1 MRFVLISLLGF
12 IFYGCLSFAPE
23 LEWEDVTSDHDPVL
37 NVFGLLSADSILTSF
52 VRVNR
57 TLDMEEAADS
67 LIRDTIGGTI
77 FIIYT
82 SRFLIRDAEVIVS
95 NGVNEYIFEYN
106 DYSFGQNGS
115 LSEVY
120 LYQGDDLYPQ
130 PGETW
135 TLNVTTPGGLSVTG
149 ETIVP
154 PLPQIFSEELPDTFQ
169 LDQTI
174 EITWQ
179 SMADNYQIMNV
190 GNYLGYFGYDDYYGD
205 ESRCGFW
212 QENIIKPDEES
223 WTYRRD
229 ICDESNKSYDEEWDE
244 DLLLLNLMSMDNNYF
259 DYFIKFGEDAE
270 FTSTTLGEGGS
281 GRSFGIEGGIGVFGS
296 VAIDRHWIPM
306 IP

>member
-1 MRFVLISLLGF
+1 MRFIIISLLSF
-12 IFYGCLSFAPE
+12 TLIGCLSLAPD
-23 LEWEDVTSDHDPVL
+23 LEWEDVTSNHDPVL

-52 VRVNR
+52 VRVHR

-67 LIRDTIGGTI
+67 LTRDTIGGNI
-77 FIIYT
+77 FISYT
-82 SRFLIRDAEVIVS
+82 SRFIIRDAEVIVS
-95 NGVNEYIFEYN
+95 NGENEFLFEYT
-106 DYSFGQNGS
+106 DYSFDLNGS

-120 LYQGDDLYPQ
+120 QYQGDDLYPQ

-149 ETIVP
+149 ETIIP
-154 PLPQIFSEELPDTFQ
+154 PLPQISSEELPDSFQ
-169 LDQTI
+169 LDQTM

-179 SMADNYQIMNV
+179 PMADNYQIMNI
-190 GNYLGYFGYDDYYGD
+190 GNYLGYFGYDDYYGGGF
-205 ESRCGFW
+205 SCGLW
-212 QENIIKPDEES
+212 QENIIKPEEES

-229 ICDESNKSYDEEWDE
+229 ICDESYYQEWDE

-259 DYFIKFGEDAE
+259 DYFIRYGEVE
-270 FTSTTLGEGGS
+270 FSSSTIGEGRS
-281 GRSFGIEGGIGVFGS
+281 GRSFGIDGGIGVFGS

>member
-1 MRFVLISLLGF
+1 MRFIIISSLSFTLI
-12 IFYGCLSFAPE
+12 GCLSLAPD

-52 VRVNR
+52 VRVHR

-67 LIRDTIGGTI
+67 LTRDTIGGNI
-77 FIIYT
+77 FISYT
-82 SRFLIRDAEVIVS
+82 SRFIIRDAEVIVS
-95 NGVNEYIFEYN
+95 NGENEFLFKYT
-106 DYSFGQNGS
+106 DYSFDLNGS

-120 LYQGDDLYPQ
+120 QYQGDDLYPQ

-149 ETIVP
+149 ETIIP
-154 PLPQIFSEELPDTFQ
+154 PLPQISSEELPDSFQ
-169 LDQTI
+169 LDQTM

-179 SMADNYQIMNV
+179 PMADNYQIMNI
-190 GNYLGYFGYDDYYGD
+190 GNYLGYFGYDDYYGGGF
-205 ESRCGFW
+205 SCGLR
-212 QENIIKPDEES
+212 QENIIKPEEAS

-229 ICDESNKSYDEEWDE
+229 ICDESYDQEWDE

-259 DYFIKFGEDAE
+259 DYFIRFGEVE
-270 FTSTTLGEGGS
+270 FSSSTIGEGGS
-281 GRSFGIEGGIGVFGS
+281 GRSFGIDGGIGVFGS
-296 VAIDRHWIPM
+296 VGIDRHWIPM

>member
-1 MRFVLISLLGF
+1 MRFIIISLLSF
-12 IFYGCLSFAPE
+12 TLFGCLSLAPE

-52 VRVNR
+52 VRVHR

-67 LIRDTIGGTI
+67 LTRDTIGGNI
-77 FIIYT
+77 FISYT
-82 SRFLIRDAEVIVS
+82 SRFIIRDAEVIVS
-95 NGVNEYIFEYN
+95 NGENEFLFEYT
-106 DYSFGQNGS
+106 DYSFDLNGS

-120 LYQGDDLYPQ
+120 QYQGDDLYPQ

-149 ETIVP
+149 ETIIP
-154 PLPQIFSEELPDTFQ
+154 PLPQISSEELPDSFQ
-169 LDQTI
+169 LDQTM

-179 SMADNYQIMNV
+179 PMADNYQIMNI
-190 GNYLGYFGYDDYYGD
+190 GNYLGYFGYDDYYGGGF
-205 ESRCGFW
+205 SCGLW
-212 QENIIKPDEES
+212 QENIIKPEEES

-229 ICDESNKSYDEEWDE
+229 ICDESYDQEWDE

-259 DYFIKFGEDAE
+259 DYFIKFGEVE
-270 FTSTTLGEGGS
+270 FSSSTIGEGGF
-281 GRSFGIEGGIGVFGS
+281 GRSFGIDGGIGVFGS
-296 VAIDRHWIPM
+296 VAIDRHWIPI

>member
-1 MRFVLISLLGF
+1 MRFIIISFLSFTLF
-12 IFYGCLSFAPE
+12 GCLSLAPD

-52 VRVNR
+52 VRVHR

-67 LIRDTIGGTI
+67 LIRDTIGGNI
-77 FIIYT
+77 LISYT
-82 SRFLIRDAEVIVS
+82 SRFIIKDAEVIVS
-95 NGVNEYIFEYN
+95 NGENEFLFEYT
-106 DYSFGQNGS
+106 DYSFDLNGS

-120 LYQGDDLYPQ
+120 QYQGDDLYPQ

-149 ETIVP
+149 ETIIP
-154 PLPQIFSEELPDTFQ
+154 PLPQISSEELPDSFQ
-169 LDQTI
+169 LDQTM

-179 SMADNYQIMNV
+179 PMADNYQIMNI
-190 GNYLGYFGYDDYYGD
+190 GNYLGYFGYDDYYGGGF
-205 ESRCGFW
+205 SCGLW
-212 QENIIKPDEES
+212 QENIIKPEEES

-229 ICDESNKSYDEEWDE
+229 ICDESYYQEWDE

-259 DYFIKFGEDAE
+259 DYFIRYGEVE
-270 FTSTTLGEGGS
+270 FSSSTIGEGGS
-281 GRSFGIEGGIGVFGS
+281 GRSFGIDGGIGVFGS

>member
-1 MRFVLISLLGF
+1 MRFIIISLLSF
-12 IFYGCLSFAPE
+12 TLFGCLSLAPE
-23 LEWEDVTSDHDPVL
+23 LEWEDVKSDHDPVL

-52 VRVNR
+52 VRVHR

-67 LIRDTIGGTI
+67 LTRDTIGGNT
-77 FIIYT
+77 FISYT
-82 SRFLIRDAEVIVS
+82 SRFIIRDAEVIVS
-95 NGVNEYIFEYN
+95 NGENEFLFEYT
-106 DYSFGQNGS
+106 DYSFDLNGS

-120 LYQGDDLYPQ
+120 QYQGDDLYPQ

-149 ETIVP
+149 ETIIP
-154 PLPQIFSEELPDTFQ
+154 PLPQISSEELPDSFQ
-169 LDQTI
+169 LDQTM

-179 SMADNYQIMNV
+179 PMADNYQIMNI
-190 GNYLGYFGYDDYYGD
+190 GNYLGYFGYDDYYGGGF
-205 ESRCGFW
+205 SCGLW
-212 QENIIKPDEES
+212 QENIIKPEEES

-229 ICDESNKSYDEEWDE
+229 ICDESYYQEWDE

-259 DYFIKFGEDAE
+259 DYFIRYGEVE
-270 FTSTTLGEGGS
+270 FSGSTIGEGGS
-281 GRSFGIEGGIGVFGS
+281 GRSFGIDGGIGVFGS

>member
-1 MRFVLISLLGF
+1 MRFIIISLLSF
-12 IFYGCLSFAPE
+12 TLIGCLSLAPD
-23 LEWEDVTSDHDPVL
+23 LEWEDVTSNHDPVL

-52 VRVNR
+52 VRVHR

-67 LIRDTIGGTI
+67 LTRDTIGGNI
-77 FIIYT
+77 LISYT
-82 SRFLIRDAEVIVS
+82 SRFIIKDAEVIVS
-95 NGVNEYIFEYN
+95 NGENEFLFEYT
-106 DYSFGQNGS
+106 DYSFDLNGS

-120 LYQGDDLYPQ
+120 QYQGDDLYPQ

-149 ETIVP
+149 ETIIP
-154 PLPQIFSEELPDTFQ
+154 PLPQISSEELPDSFQ
-169 LDQTI
+169 LDQTM

-179 SMADNYQIMNV
+179 PMADNYQIMNI
-190 GNYLGYFGYDDYYGD
+190 GNYLGYFGYDDYYGGGF
-205 ESRCGFW
+205 SCGLW
-212 QENIIKPDEES
+212 QENIIKPEEES

-229 ICDESNKSYDEEWDE
+229 ICDESYYQEWDE

-259 DYFIKFGEDAE
+259 DYFIRYGEVE
-270 FTSTTLGEGGS
+270 FSSSTIGEGGS
-281 GRSFGIEGGIGVFGS
+281 GRSFGIDGGIGVFGS

>member
-1 MRFVLISLLGF
+1 MRFIIISLLSF
-12 IFYGCLSFAPE
+12 TLFGCLSLTPE

-52 VRVNR
+52 VRVHR

-67 LIRDTIGGTI
+67 LTRDTIGGNI
-77 FIIYT
+77 FISYT
-82 SRFLIRDAEVIVS
+82 SRFIIRDAEVIVS
-95 NGVNEYIFEYN
+95 NGENEFLFEYT
-106 DYSFGQNGS
+106 DYSFDLNGS

-120 LYQGDDLYPQ
+120 QYQGDDLYPQ

-149 ETIVP
+149 ETIIP
-154 PLPQIFSEELPDTFQ
+154 PLPQISSEELPDSFQ
-169 LDQTI
+169 LDQTM

-179 SMADNYQIMNV
+179 PMADNYQIMNI
-190 GNYLGYFGYDDYYGD
+190 GNYLGYFGYDDYYGGGF
-205 ESRCGFW
+205 SCGLW
-212 QENIIKPDEES
+212 QENIIKPEEES

-229 ICDESNKSYDEEWDE
+229 ICDESYDQEWDE

-259 DYFIKFGEDAE
+259 DYFIRFGEVE
-270 FTSTTLGEGGS
+270 FSSSTIGEGGS
-281 GRSFGIEGGIGVFGS
+281 GRSFGIDGGIGVFGS

>member
-1 MRFVLISLLGF
+1 MRFIIISLLSF
-12 IFYGCLSFAPE
+12 TLIGCLSLAPD

-52 VRVNR
+52 VRVHR

-67 LIRDTIGGTI
+67 LTRDTIGGNI
-77 FIIYT
+77 FISYT
-82 SRFLIRDAEVIVS
+82 SRFIIRDAEVIVS
-95 NGVNEYIFEYN
+95 NGENEFLFEYT
-106 DYSFGQNGS
+106 DYSFDLNGS

-120 LYQGDDLYPQ
+120 QYQGDDLYPQ

-149 ETIVP
+149 ETIIP
-154 PLPQIFSEELPDTFQ
+154 PLPQISSEELPDSFQ
-169 LDQTI
+169 LDQTM

-179 SMADNYQIMNV
+179 PMADNYQIMNI
-190 GNYLGYFGYDDYYGD
+190 GNYLGYFGYDDYYGGGF
-205 ESRCGFW
+205 SCGLW
-212 QENIIKPDEES
+212 QENIIKPEEES

-229 ICDESNKSYDEEWDE
+229 ICDESYDQEWDE

-259 DYFIKFGEDAE
+259 DYFIRFGEVE
-270 FTSTTLGEGGS
+270 FSSSTIGEGGS
-281 GRSFGIEGGIGVFGS
+281 GRSFGIDGGIGVFGS

>member
-1 MRFVLISLLGF
+1 MRFIIISLLSF
-12 IFYGCLSFAPE
+12 TLIGCLSLAPD

-52 VRVNR
+52 VRVHR

-67 LIRDTIGGTI
+67 LTRDTIGGNI
-77 FIIYT
+77 FISYT
-82 SRFLIRDAEVIVS
+82 SRFIIRDAEVIVS
-95 NGVNEYIFEYN
+95 NGENEFLFEYT
-106 DYSFGQNGS
+106 DYSFDLNGS

-120 LYQGDDLYPQ
+120 QYQGDDLYPQ

-149 ETIVP
+149 ETIIP
-154 PLPQIFSEELPDTFQ
+154 PLPQISSEELPDSFQ
-169 LDQTI
+169 LDQTM

-179 SMADNYQIMNV
+179 PMADNYQIMNI
-190 GNYLGYFGYDDYYGD
+190 GNYLGYFGYDDYYGGGF
-205 ESRCGFW
+205 RCGLW
-212 QENIIKPDEES
+212 QENIIKPEEES

-229 ICDESNKSYDEEWDE
+229 ICDESYDQEWDE

-259 DYFIKFGEDAE
+259 DYFIKFGEVE
-270 FTSTTLGEGGS
+270 FSSSTIGEGGF
-281 GRSFGIEGGIGVFGS
+281 GRSFGIDGGIGVFGS

>member
-1 MRFVLISLLGF
+1 MRFIIISLLSF
-12 IFYGCLSFAPE
+12 TLIGCLSLAPD
-23 LEWEDVTSDHDPVL
+23 LEWEDVTSNHDPVL

-52 VRVNR
+52 VRVHR

-67 LIRDTIGGTI
+67 LTRDTIGGNI
-77 FIIYT
+77 FISYT
-82 SRFLIRDAEVIVS
+82 SRFIIRDAKVIVS
-95 NGVNEYIFEYN
+95 NGENEFLFEYT
-106 DYSFGQNGS
+106 DYSFDLNGS

-120 LYQGDDLYPQ
+120 QYQGDDLYPQ

-149 ETIVP
+149 ETIIP
-154 PLPQIFSEELPDTFQ
+154 PLPQISSEELPDSFQ
-169 LDQTI
+169 LDQTM

-179 SMADNYQIMNV
+179 PMADNYQIMNI
-190 GNYLGYFGYDDYYGD
+190 GNYLGYFGYDDYYGGGF
-205 ESRCGFW
+205 SCGLW
-212 QENIIKPDEES
+212 QENIIKPEEES

-229 ICDESNKSYDEEWDE
+229 ICNESNDQEWDE

-259 DYFIKFGEDAE
+259 DFFIRFGEVE
-270 FTSTTLGEGGS
+270 FSSSTIGEGGS
-281 GRSFGIEGGIGVFGS
+281 GRSFGIDGGIGVFGS

>member
-1 MRFVLISLLGF
+1 MRFIIISLLSF
-12 IFYGCLSFAPE
+12 TLFGCLSLAPE

-52 VRVNR
+52 VRVHR

-67 LIRDTIGGTI
+67 LTRDTIGGNI
-77 FIIYT
+77 LISYT
-82 SRFLIRDAEVIVS
+82 SRFIIKDAEVIVS
-95 NGVNEYIFEYN
+95 NGENEFLFEYT
-106 DYSFGQNGS
+106 DYSFDLNGS

-120 LYQGDDLYPQ
+120 QYQGDDLYPQ

-149 ETIVP
+149 ETIIP
-154 PLPQIFSEELPDTFQ
+154 PLPQISSEELPDSFQ
-169 LDQTI
+169 LDQTM

-179 SMADNYQIMNV
+179 PMADNYQIMNI
-190 GNYLGYFGYDDYYGD
+190 GNYLGYFGYDDYYGGGF
-205 ESRCGFW
+205 SCGLW
-212 QENIIKPDEES
+212 QENIIKPEEES

-229 ICDESNKSYDEEWDE
+229 ICDESYYQEWDE

-259 DYFIKFGEDAE
+259 DYFIRYGEVE
-270 FTSTTLGEGGS
+270 FSSSTIGEGGS
-281 GRSFGIEGGIGVFGS
+281 GRSFGIDGGIGVFGS

>member
-1 MRFVLISLLGF
+1 MRFIIISLLSF
-12 IFYGCLSFAPE
+12 TLFGCLSLAPE
-23 LEWEDVTSDHDPVL
+23 LEWEDVMSDHDPVL

-52 VRVNR
+52 VRVHR
-57 TLDMEEAADS
+57 TLDMEAPP
-67 LIRDTIGGTI
+67 R
-77 FIIYT
+77 FI
-82 SRFLIRDAEVIVS
+82 IRDAEVIVS
-95 NGVNEYIFEYN
+95 NGMNEYIFEYT
-106 DYSFGQNGS
+106 DFFWDEDQIIQ
-115 LSEVY
+115 EVY
-120 LYQGDDLYPQ
+120 LYPGNDLNPQ

-135 TLNVTTPGGLSVTG
+135 TLNVTTPGGFSVTG

-169 LDQTI
+169 LDQTM

-205 ESRCGFW
+205 GSRCGFW
-212 QENIIKPDEES
+212 QENIIKPEEES

-229 ICDESNKSYDEEWDE
+229 ICDESYDQEWDE

-259 DYFIKFGEDAE
+259 DYFIKFGEVE
-270 FTSTTLGEGGS
+270 FSSSTIGEGGS
-281 GRSFGIEGGIGVFGS
+281 GRSFGIDGGIGVFGS
-296 VAIDRHWIPM
+296 VAIDRHWIPI

>member
-1 MRFVLISLLGF
+1 MRFIIISLLSF
-12 IFYGCLSFAPE
+12 TLIGCLSLTPD

-52 VRVNR
+52 VRVHR

-67 LIRDTIGGTI
+67 LTRDTIGGNI
-77 FIIYT
+77 FISYT
-82 SRFLIRDAEVIVS
+82 SRFIIRDAEVIVS
-95 NGVNEYIFEYN
+95 NGENEFLFEYT
-106 DYSFGQNGS
+106 DYSFDLNGS

-120 LYQGDDLYPQ
+120 QYQGDDLYPQ

-149 ETIVP
+149 ETIIP
-154 PLPQIFSEELPDTFQ
+154 PLPQISSEELPDSFQ
-169 LDQTI
+169 LDQTM

-179 SMADNYQIMNV
+179 PMADNYQIMNI
-190 GNYLGYFGYDDYYGD
+190 GNYLGYFGYDDYYGGGF
-205 ESRCGFW
+205 SCGLW
-212 QENIIKPDEES
+212 QENIIKPEEES

-229 ICDESNKSYDEEWDE
+229 ICNESYDQEWDE

-259 DYFIKFGEDAE
+259 DFFIRFGEVE
-270 FTSTTLGEGGS
+270 FSSSTIGEGGS
-281 GRSFGIEGGIGVFGS
+281 GRSFGIDGGIGVFGS

>member
-1 MRFVLISLLGF
+1 MRFIIISLLSF
-12 IFYGCLSFAPE
+12 TLIGCLSLAPD

-52 VRVNR
+52 VRVHR

-67 LIRDTIGGTI
+67 LTRDTIGGNI
-77 FIIYT
+77 FISYT
-82 SRFLIRDAEVIVS
+82 SRFIIRDAEVIVS
-95 NGVNEYIFEYN
+95 NGENEFLFEYT
-106 DYSFGQNGS
+106 DYSFDLNGS

-120 LYQGDDLYPQ
+120 QYQGDDLYPQ

-149 ETIVP
+149 ETIIP
-154 PLPQIFSEELPDTFQ
+154 PLPQISSEELPDSFQ
-169 LDQTI
+169 LDQTM

-179 SMADNYQIMNV
+179 PMADNYQIMNI
-190 GNYLGYFGYDDYYGD
+190 GNYLGYFGYDDYYGGGF
-205 ESRCGFW
+205 SCGLW
-212 QENIIKPDEES
+212 QENIIKPEEES

-229 ICDESNKSYDEEWDE
+229 ICDESYYQEWDE

-259 DYFIKFGEDAE
+259 DYFIRFGEVE
-270 FTSTTLGEGGS
+270 FSSSTIGEGGS
-281 GRSFGIEGGIGVFGS
+281 GRSFGIDGGIGVFGS

>member
-1 MRFVLISLLGF
+1 MRFIIISSLSFTLI
-12 IFYGCLSFAPE
+12 GCLSLAPD

-52 VRVNR
+52 VRVHR

-67 LIRDTIGGTI
+67 LTRDTIGGNI
-77 FIIYT
+77 FISYT
-82 SRFLIRDAEVIVS
+82 SRFIIRDAEVIVS
-95 NGVNEYIFEYN
+95 NGENEFLFEYT
-106 DYSFGQNGS
+106 DYSFDLNGS

-120 LYQGDDLYPQ
+120 QYQGDDLYPQ

-149 ETIVP
+149 ETIIP
-154 PLPQIFSEELPDTFQ
+154 PLPQISSEELPDSFQ
-169 LDQTI
+169 LDQTM

-179 SMADNYQIMNV
+179 PMADNYQIMNI
-190 GNYLGYFGYDDYYGD
+190 GNYLGYFGYDDYYGGGF
-205 ESRCGFW
+205 SCGLW

-229 ICDESNKSYDEEWDE
+229 ICGESNDQEWDE

-259 DYFIKFGEDAE
+259 DYFIRYGEVE
-270 FTSTTLGEGGS
+270 FSSSTIGEGGS
-281 GRSFGIEGGIGVFGS
+281 GRSFGIDGGIGVFGS

>member
-1 MRFVLISLLGF
+1 MRFIIISLLSF
-12 IFYGCLSFAPE
+12 TLFGCLSLAPE

-52 VRVNR
+52 VRVHR

-67 LIRDTIGGTI
+67 LIRVTIGDTV
-77 FIIYT
+77 FIDYT
-82 SRFLIRDAEVIVS
+82 SRFIIRDAEVIVS
-95 NGVNEYIFEYN
+95 NGENEFLFEYT
-106 DYSFGQNGS
+106 DYSFDLNGS

-120 LYQGDDLYPQ
+120 KYQGDDLYPQ

-135 TLNVTTPGGLSVTG
+135 TLNVTTSGGLSVTG
-149 ETIVP
+149 ETIIP
-154 PLPQIFSEELPDTFQ
+154 PVPQIFTGELPDTFQ
-169 LDQTI
+169 LDQTM

-179 SMADNYQIMNV
+179 SMADNYQIMNL
-190 GNYLGYFGYDDYYGD
+190 GNYLGYFGYDGYYGGGF
-205 ESRCGFW
+205 SCGLW
-212 QENIIKPDEES
+212 QENIIKPEEGS

-229 ICDESNKSYDEEWDE
+229 ICDNDGYDQEWDE

-259 DYFIKFGEDAE
+259 DYFIRYGEAE
-270 FTSTTLGEGGS
+270 FTSNFGSGGS
-281 GRSFGIEGGIGVFGS
+281 GRSFGIDGGIGVFGS

>member
-1 MRFVLISLLGF
+1 MRFIIISLLSF
-12 IFYGCLSFAPE
+12 TLIGCLSLAPD

-52 VRVNR
+52 VRVHR

-67 LIRDTIGGTI
+67 LIRDTIGGNI
-77 FIIYT
+77 LISYT
-82 SRFLIRDAEVIVS
+82 SRFIIRDAEVIVS
-95 NGVNEYIFEYN
+95 NGENEFLFEYT
-106 DYSFGQNGS
+106 DYSFDLNGS

-120 LYQGDDLYPQ
+120 QYQGDDLFPQ

-149 ETIVP
+149 ETIIP
-154 PLPQIFSEELPDTFQ
+154 PLPQISSEELPDSFQ
-169 LDQTI
+169 LDQTM

-179 SMADNYQIMNV
+179 PMADNYQIMNI
-190 GNYLGYFGYDDYYGD
+190 GNYLGYFGYDDYYGGGF
-205 ESRCGFW
+205 RCGRW
-212 QENIIKPDEES
+212 QENIIKPEEES

-229 ICDESNKSYDEEWDE
+229 ICDVNYYQEWDE

-259 DYFIKFGEDAE
+259 DYFIRYGEVE
-270 FTSTTLGEGGS
+270 YSSSTIGEGGS
-281 GRSFGIEGGIGVFGS
+281 GRSFGIDGGIGVFGS
-296 VAIDRHWIPM
+296 GAIDRHWIPM

>member
-1 MRFVLISLLGF
+1 MRFIIISLLSF
-12 IFYGCLSFAPE
+12 TLIGCLSLAPD

-52 VRVNR
+52 VRVHR

-67 LIRDTIGGTI
+67 LTRDTIGGNI
-77 FIIYT
+77 FISYT
-82 SRFLIRDAEVIVS
+82 SRFIIRDAEVIVS
-95 NGVNEYIFEYN
+95 NGENEFLFEYT
-106 DYSFGQNGS
+106 DYSFDLNGS

-120 LYQGDDLYPQ
+120 QYQGDDLYPQ

-154 PLPQIFSEELPDTFQ
+154 PLPQIFNEELPDSFH
-169 LDQTI
+169 LDQTM

-179 SMADNYQIMNV
+179 PMADNYQIMNI
-190 GNYLGYFGYDDYYGD
+190 GNYLGYFGYDDYYGGGF
-205 ESRCGFW
+205 SCGLW
-212 QENIIKPDEES
+212 QENIIKPEEES

-229 ICDESNKSYDEEWDE
+229 ICDESYDQEWDE

-259 DYFIKFGEDAE
+259 DYFIRFGEVE
-270 FTSTTLGEGGS
+270 FSSSTIGEGGS
-281 GRSFGIEGGIGVFGS
+281 GRSFGIDGGIGVFGS